1 MNSSNEDDLCMRAL
15 HGLDDPKITPIKY
28 DDDELLV
35 SILAQVPSKLPCFE
49 VVPTQ
54 VLEAPEPEPQE
65 PTKKKRARRR
75 RRRATPVSE
84 DDEGDEAAC
93 AAADLARTSSK
104 ADALI
109 EAVDASVARFDGLSA
124 SVRALAD
131 RQAAEEACAAARAA
145 LDAADCTAAAAAQ
158 KALDAAD
165 ARAAAAAAK
174 AARDAI

>member
-1 MNSSNEDDLCMRAL
+1 MNASNDDDLCMRAL
-15 HGLDDPKITPIKY
+15 HGLDDPSIKPIKY
-28 DDDELLV
+28 DDDELLI

-54 VLEAPEPEPQE
+54 VVEAPEPEPE
-65 PTKKKRARRR
+65 PAKKKRKARRR

-131 RQAAEEACAAARAA
+131 RQAAEEAVAAARAA
-145 LDAADCTAAAAAQ
+145 LDAADC
-158 KALDAAD
+158 LSL
-165 ARAAAAAAK
+165 
-174 AARDAI
+174 IHI

>member
-1 MNSSNEDDLCMRAL
+1 MLRGRAYTS
-15 HGLDDPKITPIKY
+15 GG
-28 DDDELLV
+28 
-35 SILAQVPSKLPCFE
+35 S
-49 VVPTQ
+49 
-54 VLEAPEPEPQE
+54 PEPEPE
-65 PTKKKRARRR
+65 PSKKKRKARRR

-145 LDAADCTAAAAAQ
+145 LDAA
-158 KALDAAD
+158 
-165 ARAAAAAAK
+165 
-174 AARDAI
+174 